1 MPAIADDRIN
11 RRLAM
16 TSTGPAPRRLRA
28 LAVTVVSTLL
38 ASVSVA
44 EDPAPLEHRSVP
56 GDDRSTVWSPASLA
70 ARYEALSLRVA
81 SPEPTVNRD
90 EQESMRAALDLMTA
104 GDVDG
109 AIETLE
115 KFRNDDSSAM
125 LEFTLANFHFG
136 QARFETASEAYERA
150 VTGAPGFRR
159 AWMQL
164 GLARVQQ
171 GRFEEARA
179 ALARA
184 MSLGAADAVT
194 SGLVAFAN
202 ANLGDPL
209 VAEEAYRQAVLLDPK
224 TLDWKRG
231 LVLTFFTG
239 GRYAEAAALLGRLV
253 REDPDNP
260 DWWMFQANAFLGM
273 QRPADA
279 ARNFEVVRGLGAATP
294 ESLSMLGNIYVN
306 DGLPMI
312 AVERYLEA
320 ISSSS
325 EPDPKAVFQA
335 ADLMLR
341 RNELAEATALVE
353 GVRACCFD
361 GFDAE
366 RRKSLLKLEAKIAG
380 RRQDAVAE
388 AAVLEQLVEI
398 DPADGESMILLG
410 EYHAR
415 QPDGLETAFGWFEKA
430 AAIPETS
437 AKALLQHGQTLVR
450 AGRLDEAVPY
460 LDRSL
465 AIEDRAAV
473 RTYRDGIVDYLERTG
488 G

>member
-1 MPAIADDRIN
+1 MAVIGIETRSLGRFSLAMVASLLTSVCVADDPSPLVHASRPGDS
-11 RRLAM
+11 RSSVWSAE
-16 TSTGPAPRRLRA
+16 S
-28 LAVTVVSTLL
+28 L
-38 ASVSVA
+38 AS
-44 EDPAPLEHRSVP
+44 
-56 GDDRSTVWSPASLA
+56 
-70 ARYEALSLRVA
+70 RYEALSIPVDA
-81 SPEPTVNRD
+81 AEPTVNRD
-90 EQESMRAALDLMTA
+90 EQEPMRAALDLMTA

-115 KFRNDDSSAM
+115 KVRNDDSSAM

-136 QARFETASEAYERA
+136 QARFEAASEAYERA
-150 VTGAPGFRR
+150 VTRAPGFRR

-184 MSLGAADAVT
+184 MSLGAVDPVT

-202 ANLGDPL
+202 SNLGDPL

-306 DGLPMI
+306 DALPMI

-320 ISSSS
+320 LSSSS
-325 EPDPKAVFQA
+325 DPDPKAVFQA

-361 GFDAE
+361 GFDAD

-388 AAVLEQLVEI
+388 AVVLEQLVEI

-415 QPDGLETAFGWFEKA
+415 QPDGLDTAFGWFEKA

-450 AGRLDEAVPY
+450 AGRLEEAVPY

-465 AIEDRAAV
+465 AIEERAAV
-473 RTYRDGIVDYLERTG
+473 RTYRDGIVGYLERTAG
-488 G
+488 